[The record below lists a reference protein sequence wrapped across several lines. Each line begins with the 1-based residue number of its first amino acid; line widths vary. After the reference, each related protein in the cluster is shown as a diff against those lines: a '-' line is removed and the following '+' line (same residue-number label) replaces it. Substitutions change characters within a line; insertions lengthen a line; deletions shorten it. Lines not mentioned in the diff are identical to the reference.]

1 MAIPAVNATYLTQ
14 GPSQSGQI
22 LAPNEQTGLE
32 IAYVGTATFVLDGTL
47 TQATL
52 NFIDG
57 TKTLSFTP
65 TGIDAQVVGGTQFAA
80 SPVGVVATKVT
91 DNTKGVI
98 AFTGAGT
105 NANTVVVAF
114 RLVK

>member
-1 MAIPAVNATYLTQ
+1 MAIPAVNATYLTA
-14 GPSQSGQI
+14 GPTASGQI

-32 IAYVGTATFVLDGTL
+32 VAYSGTATFVLDGTL

-65 TGIDAQVVGGTQFAA
+65 TGIDACVVAGTQFAA
-80 SPVGVVATKVT
+80 APVGVLATKVT

-105 NANTVVVAF
+105 GANTVTVAF
-114 RLVK
+114 RLLK